1 MKTKV
6 ITALLICLMI
16 CGCESLNL
24 KNDDV
29 SDGWISLFN
38 GESLGGWKASE
49 KTDTFFVKDGKIV
62 ADGGRSHLYYVGS
75 VKNANFKNF
84 EFKADVM
91 TTPGS
96 NSGIYFHTKYQQDDW
111 PNTGYESQIN
121 STHTDTIKCG
131 SLYGLVNVT
140 EARSVDNKWY
150 NHHVI
155 VKDKRVIVKIDGVTV
170 VDYTEPPAKQ
180 QRNPERGLSSG
191 TFALQGHDPN
201 SVIYYKNIMV
211 KPLP

>member
-24 KNDDV
+24 QSG
-29 SDGWISLFN
+29 SDGWISLFD
-38 GESLGGWKASE
+38 GKSLDGWKASE
-49 KTDTFFVKDGKIV
+49 KTDTFFVEDGKIV
-62 ADGGRSHLYYVGS
+62 ANGGRSHLFYVGP
-75 VKNANFKNF
+75 VKKANFRNF

-96 NSGIYFHTKYQQDDW
+96 NSGIYFYTKYQPTDW
-111 PNTGYESQIN
+111 PKTGYESQVN
-121 STHTDTIKCG
+121 TTHTDTIKCG

-140 EARSVDNKWY
+140 EARSTDNKWY
-150 NHHVI
+150 NHHLI
-155 VKDKRVIVKIDGVTV
+155 VRDKRVIIKIDGTTV
-170 VDYTEPPAKQ
+170 VDYTEPPVKQ
-180 QRNPERGLSSG
+180 QRNPKRRLSSG